1 MPIVYVGDRIGELPT
16 ESQRVIREMA
26 QEINTTAGYLFVGAG
41 SPETKITGNV
51 GALYLRTDG
60 AAGTS
65 LYVKQAASGA
75 NTGWTA
81 IDLESYLEVSG
92 GNAMTGALKLADGTA
107 SAPSLTF
114 GSNTGTGLFR
124 PAANVLGFAANGVEQ
139 ARLTDNGRFQ
149 AGIFTTFNGTYIAAP
164 HNTAVTLI
172 TLPNNLVSTW
182 IVTAGV
188 VANDVSNY
196 TAVATVITNGTQS
209 ARPAAL
215 YHAGGLMSITL
226 AGLDVQAAHS
236 SWISANISWAA
247 TRVA

>member
-1 MPIVYVGDRIGELPT
+1 MPIVYCEGRVGELPN
-16 ESQRVIREMA
+16 ESQRVIRELA
-26 QEINTTAGYLFVGAG
+26 QEINATAGYLFVGAG
-41 SPETKITGNV
+41 SPEAKITGNI

-92 GNAMTGALKLADGTA
+92 GNAMTGALRLADGTA

-149 AGIFTTFNGTYIAAP
+149 AGIFTTFNGTYLAVQ
-164 HNTAVTLI
+164 NTTVTLF

-188 VANDVSNY
+188 FANDVSNF

-209 ARPAAL
+209 ARPTAL

-226 AGLDVQAAHS
+226 AGLNVQARQS
-236 SWISANISWAA
+236 SGDPQNILWAA
-247 TRVA
+247 TRIA